1 MCLAWLWLRRRDD
14 QLIVITEDVMKT
26 TNFKLQGYKSFITR
40 IWAYSSRHCGKSF
53 WIMTMWCVSCT
64 ANIPPLAMLP
74 VTGDG
79 SEANIVFSPDEIDF
93 GVLPLGTPSAA
104 QTVTIGNAGSAP
116 LLIENLSV
124 STGFSIA
131 ANSCPQPPNTI
142 ASQGSCVVN
151 VVFMSSLPQNWV
163 GELQVHYD
171 SAQVITIQLKG
182 SARSGMEMLA
192 SINH

>member
-1 MCLAWLWLRRRDD
+1 
-14 QLIVITEDVMKT
+14 MKSS
-26 TNFKLQGYKSFITR
+26 NVKSQERKKT
-40 IWAYSSRHCGKSF
+40 IWDYLSRQFGKSF
-53 WIMTMWCVSCT
+53 WIMTMFCVSCS
-64 ANIPPLAMLP
+64 ANMSAPAMLP

-79 SEANIVFSPDEIDF
+79 VESNISYSPEMIDF
-93 GVLPLGTPSAA
+93 GVLPLGTPSTAK
-104 QTVTIGNAGSAP
+104 TVTIANAGTVP

-124 STGFSIA
+124 SSGFSIA
-131 ANSCPQPPNTI
+131 ANSCPQPPNTV
-142 ASQGSCVVN
+142 ASQGSCVVDI
-151 VVFMSSLPQNWV
+151 VFMSSLPQNWV

>member
-1 MCLAWLWLRRRDD
+1 
-14 QLIVITEDVMKT
+14 MKSS
-26 TNFKLQGYKSFITR
+26 NVKSQERKKT
-40 IWAYSSRHCGKSF
+40 IWDYLSRHFGKSF

-64 ANIPPLAMLP
+64 ANMSVPAVLP
-74 VTGDG
+74 VTGAG
-79 SEANIVFSPDEIDF
+79 AESNISYSPEMIDF

-104 QTVTIGNAGSAP
+104 QTVTIANAGTVP

-124 STGFSIA
+124 SSGFSIA
-131 ANSCPQPPNTI
+131 ANSCPQPPNTV
-142 ASQGSCVVN
+142 ASQGSCVVD

-163 GELQVHYD
+163 GELQVRYD
-171 SAQVITIQLKG
+171 SARVITIQLKG